1 MLLISN
7 GSVLA
12 QTDLKSK
19 TTKVN
24 NPADTL
30 KKINVSQNPLPGD
43 SIKNVTVDSLDDG
56 EDIDP
61 LQHPI
66 VYNARDSIRY
76 ETKGQ
81 KIYLFGDGF
90 VQYDDM
96 NLKAEYIEVDNE
108 KNTITAYGKVDSAG
122 MQSGNPVMKI
132 EGQESTARKII
143 YNLKTKKGKIYD
155 IMTKEG
161 DLLLK
166 GSEVKKDSNNVIYM
180 RDLKCIPCQYEDSRT
195 IFKAKR
201 AKIIPDDKIVTGP
214 MYLEIG
220 GVPTPLGLPF
230 GYFPNTKKR
239 HSGILIPFY
248 GNSDALGFYLKDGG
262 FYWGISDQTDMA
274 IHGDIYTNGS
284 WGLRTVNN
292 YLVNYKYNGTLSLGY
307 SEFRSGEKEIPSSYT
322 KQKDISI
329 NWRHFQDQKNNPTI
343 RFSSDV
349 NIRTSKYNKFNAQ
362 NTGQYLTN
370 TFQSNINLTKTFKIG
385 NLSVNARHDQN
396 TQTKL
401 MNISFPELTFNI
413 NRFYP
418 FKKESRIKQNPI
430 DKIGISYLLEARNTL
445 SGADTSIFKGN
456 IGDSL
461 KYGFRHS
468 LPISTNITL
477 FKYFTLTPALNFSAV
492 MYTKYSEKSLED
504 FTQIEDYTY
513 RNPITNKDT
522 TIKKPFIR
530 HRVRTDTKSEF
541 ITGYDANFN
550 TALTTKLFM
559 DYMFRGKRV
568 KQIRHLLIPTLAYTY
583 RPDFGEEQYGFW
595 KKVNTDTIGN
605 FQKYSVFERNIFGG
619 PAQGTQNSLSVNL
632 NNNLEAKIRK
642 KTDTGFVFNKVTIL
656 QNLSFAGS
664 YNFAADSFKMSY
676 LSMTGRTKIWK
687 YFDLVFGSTFDPYYT
702 TVVTS
707 NVLNPNTDFYDER
720 AYRTKQ
726 YLINTNGRVMDFT
739 TGNIAINA
747 AFSSNSFVSRAKKPD
762 LTNGAEKG
770 ATPTNTTQ
778 AQEKLPW
785 NLNVYY
791 NVTYTKVL
799 EKIKDIQTLN
809 FSGDVS
815 ITKYWK
821 LGVTSGYDFNSR
833 NLSYTSINV
842 YRDLRCWEARIDW
855 VPFGFRKSYSLTINL
870 KTSMLSDVKVPRQ
883 RQWYDNF

>member
-1 MLLISN
+1 LLISVD
-7 GSVLA
+7 SISA

-19 TTKVN
+19 TTPVT
-24 NPADTL
+24 NPSDTL

-43 SIKNVTVDSLDDG
+43 SIKNVRVDSLDEDD
-56 EDIDP
+56 DIDP

-90 VQYDDM
+90 VQYEDM
-96 NLKAEYIEVDNE
+96 NLKAEFIEVDNE
-108 KNTITAYGKVDSAG
+108 NNTITAYGKVDSAG
-122 MQSGNPVMKI
+122 KQSGNPVMKI
-132 EGQESTARKII
+132 EGQESSARKII

-166 GSEVKKDSNNVIYM
+166 GSEVKKDSNNVVYM
-180 RDLKCIPCQYEDSRT
+180 KDLKCIPCEFEDSRT

-230 GYFPNTKKR
+230 GFFPNTKKR

-262 FYWGISDQTDMA
+262 FYWGINDQTDMS
-274 IHGDIYTNGS
+274 IRGDIYTNGS
-284 WGLRTVNN
+284 WGLRTTNN
-292 YLVNYKYNGTLSLGY
+292 YMVNYKFNGTLSLGY
-307 SEFRSGEKEIPSSYT
+307 SEFRNGEKEIPALYS

-329 NWRHFQDQKNNPTI
+329 NWRHFQDQKNNPTV

-349 NIRTSKYNKFNAQ
+349 NIRTSRYNKFNAQ

-370 TFQSNINLTKTFKIG
+370 TFQSNINLTKTFQIG
-385 NLSVNARHDQN
+385 SLSVNARHDQN
-396 TQTKL
+396 TQTKI
-401 MNISFPELTFNI
+401 MNISFPELTFNV

-461 KYGFRHS
+461 KYGFRHF

-477 FKYFTLTPALNFSAV
+477 LKYFTLTPALNLSAV
-492 MYTKYSEKSLED
+492 MYTKTTRKELDES
-504 FTQIEDYTY
+504 
-513 RNPITNKDT
+513 TNRIVKT
-522 TIKKPFIR
+522 TDQNFK
-530 HRVRTDTKSEF
+530 
-541 ITGYDANFN
+541 TGYDANFN
-550 TALTTKLFM
+550 TSLSTKLFM
-559 DYMFRGKRV
+559 DYLFKAKRI
-568 KQIRHLLIPTLAYTY
+568 KQIRHLLIPSLAYTY

-595 KKVNTDTIGN
+595 KNVVSDTTYRY
-605 FQKYSVFERNIFGG
+605 QTKYSIFENNLFGG

-664 YNFAADSFKMSY
+664 YNFAADSFKMSL

-702 TVVTS
+702 TVITNTV
-707 NVLNPNTDFYDER
+707 VNPYTNTYDER
-720 AYRTKQ
+720 AYRTKN

-762 LTNGAEKG
+762 LTNAAERGA
-770 ATPTNTTQ
+770 APTNTTQ
-778 AQEKLPW
+778 AQERLPW
-785 NLNVYY
+785 NLNIYY

-799 EKIKDIQTLN
+799 EKLKDIQTLN

-815 ITKYWK
+815 VTKFWK
-821 LGVTSGYDFNSR
+821 LGVTSGYDFTNR

-870 KTSMLSDVKVPRQ
+870 KTSMLSDVKIPRQ